1 MTNQPPDHHF
11 ARQPAE
17 IISAEPD
24 AQGPDD
30 MLREHPERVAAVR
43 EALEAGDVA
52 RVRDVVLPLH
62 YADLADLIEALGHD
76 ERLALLDSI
85 RGELDPDVLP
95 MLEDAVRDEVVE
107 HLGPQEVAAA
117 LGELDTDDAI
127 EVVQTLDD
135 EAREE
140 VLDAVSADERAV
152 LEEGL
157 TYPED
162 SAGRL
167 MQRELVSVP
176 VAWNVGQTIDHLRAV
191 AERDDEDL
199 PDEFYDIYVVDE
211 RSRLVGRVSLS
222 RILRSKRSM
231 ELAELADTE
240 LRSVP
245 VTMDQEEVA
254 LLFRQYGLASA
265 PVVSAGNR
273 LVGVITVDDIVDI
286 IHEEAEE
293 DILLLGGV
301 SEGDLYEAAVDT
313 AKSRFPW
320 LAVNLATALLVANVI
335 GLFEAT
341 IEKVVALAVLMPIV
355 ASMGGNAGTQT
366 MTVAVR
372 ALATKE
378 LSVANGL
385 RIFWKEGI
393 VGGVNGMIFA
403 LVIGLV
409 AWAWFGDPWIGL
421 VIAAAM
427 TINLLVAGLAGVAI
441 PLALDRGGV
450 DPAVASPVFL
460 TTLTDVV
467 GFSAFLGLATIFVV

>member
-1 MTNQPPDHHF
+1 MTQPPPDNL
-11 ARQPAE
+11 RE
-17 IISAEPD
+17 TAEPESQVSD
-24 AQGPDD
+24 EV
-30 MLREHPERVAAVR
+30 LREHPERVAAVR
-43 EALEAGDVA
+43 EALEAGDDA
-52 RVRDVVLPLH
+52 QVRDIVRPLH
-62 YADLADLIEALGHD
+62 YADAADLIEAMD
-76 ERLALLDSI
+76 AEERTALLDAI
-85 RGELDPDVLP
+85 GEELDPDVLH
-95 MLEDAVRDEVVE
+95 MLEDGVRDEVVE
-107 HLGPQEVAAA
+107 HLGPEQVAAA
-117 LGELDTDDAI
+117 LGELDTDDAV
-127 EVVQTLDD
+127 EVVQTLDA

-140 VLDAVSADERAV
+140 VLGAVPADERAI

-176 VAWNVGQTIDHLRAV
+176 VAWNVGETIDHLRAV
-191 AERDDEDL
+191 AENDDEDL
-199 PDEFYDIYVVDE
+199 PGEFYDIYVVDE
-211 RSRLVGRVSLS
+211 RTRLVGRVSLS
-222 RILRSKRSM
+222 RLLRSKRPVP
-231 ELAELADTE
+231 LADIADKN
-240 LRSVP
+240 LHSVP
-245 VTMDQEEVA
+245 VEMDQEEVA
-254 LLFRQYGLASA
+254 LRFRQYGLASA
-265 PVVSAGNR
+265 PVVTVGNR

-293 DILLLGGV
+293 DIMLLGGV
-301 SEGDLYEAAVDT
+301 SEGDLYEAAADT

-320 LAVNLATALLVANVI
+320 LAVNLGTALLAANVI

-378 LSVANGL
+378 LSVANAM
-385 RIFWKEGI
+385 RIVWKECI
-393 VGGVNGMIFA
+393 VGGINGLLFAVMIGA
-403 LVIGLV
+403 V
-409 AWAWFGDPWIGL
+409 AWAWFGDGAIGG

-427 TINLLVAGLAGVAI
+427 AINLLVAGLSGVLI
-441 PLALDRGGV
+441 PLTLDRAGV

-467 GFSAFLGLATIFVV
+467 GFSTFLGLAALFVV

>member
-1 MTNQPPDHHF
+1 MTNQPPDN
-11 ARQPAE
+11 QPVTAE
-17 IISAEPD
+17 LD
-24 AQGPDD
+24 AQVSDE
-30 MLREHPERVAAVR
+30 MLREHPERVAVVR
-43 EALEAGDVA
+43 AALEAADIA
-52 RVRDVVLPLH
+52 RVRGLVLPLH
-62 YADLADLIEALGHD
+62 YADLADLIEALDRD
-76 ERLALLDSI
+76 ERLGLLDCI

-95 MLEDAVRDEVVE
+95 MLEDSVRDEVVE
-107 HLGPQEVAAA
+107 HLGPVEVAAA
-117 LGELDTDDAI
+117 LGEMDTDDAI
-127 EVVQTLDD
+127 EVVQTLGA

-140 VLDAVSADERAV
+140 VLDEVSADERAV

-176 VAWNVGQTIDHLRAV
+176 VEWTVGETIDHLRNV
-191 AERDDEDL
+191 AETDDQDL
-199 PDEFYDIYVVDE
+199 PDEFYDIYVVDQ
-211 RSRLVGRVSLS
+211 RTRLVGRVSLS
-222 RILRSKRSM
+222 RLLRSKRPVP
-231 ELAELADTE
+231 LAELADTE

-245 VTMDQEEVA
+245 VEMDQEEVA
-254 LLFRQYGLASA
+254 LLFRQYAMASA
-265 PVVSAGNR
+265 PVVTFGNR

-301 SEGDLYEAAVDT
+301 SDGDLYEAAIDT

-320 LAVNLATALLVANVI
+320 LAVNLGAALLVANVI

-341 IEKVVALAVLMPIV
+341 IEKVALAVLMPIV

-378 LSVANGL
+378 LSVANAM
-385 RIFWKEGI
+385 RIVWKETI
-393 VGGVNGMIFA
+393 VGSLNGVMFA
-403 LVIGLV
+403 VVIGAV
-409 AWAWFGDPWIGL
+409 AWLWFGDASIGG

-427 TINLLVAGLAGVAI
+427 TINLLTAGLAGVVI
-441 PLALDRGGV
+441 PLALDRWGI

-467 GFSAFLGLATIFVV
+467 GFSTFLGLATIFVL

>member
-1 MTNQPPDHHF
+1 MTNQPPDPRAHH
-11 ARQPAE
+11 QTE
-17 IISAEPD
+17 TVSAD
-24 AQGPDD
+24 PDD
-30 MLREHPERVAAVR
+30 QVSDEVLREHPERVAAVR
-43 EALEAGDVA
+43 EALEAGDEA
-52 RVRDVVLPLH
+52 QVRELVLPLH
-62 YADLADLIEALGHD
+62 YADAADLIEALDADDREG
-76 ERLALLDSI
+76 LLDAM
-85 RGELDPDVLP
+85 GDELDPEVLP
-95 MLEDAVRDEVVE
+95 MLEDGVRDEVVE
-107 HLGPQEVAAA
+107 HLGPEQVAAA
-117 LGELDTDDAI
+117 LSELDTDDAV
-127 EVVQTLDD
+127 EVVQSLDD

-140 VLDAVSADERAV
+140 VLDAVPAEERAV

-157 TYPED
+157 TYPEE

-191 AERDDEDL
+191 ADNDDEDL
-199 PDEFYDIYVVDE
+199 PDEFYDLYVVDD
-211 RSRLVGRVSLS
+211 RTRLVGRVSLS
-222 RILRSKRSM
+222 RLLRSKRLTP
-231 ELAELADTE
+231 LADLADTE
-240 LRSVP
+240 LHSVP
-245 VTMDQEEVA
+245 VSMDQEEVA

-265 PVVSAGNR
+265 PVVAAGHR

-320 LAVNLATALLVANVI
+320 LAVNLATALLAANVI

-378 LSVANGL
+378 LSVANAL
-385 RIFWKEGI
+385 RIVWKESI
-393 VGGVNGMIFA
+393 VGGMNGIVFA
-403 LVIGLV
+403 LLVGGV
-409 AWAWFGDPWIGL
+409 AWAWFGNASIGF

-427 TINLLVAGLAGVAI
+427 TTNLLIAGLAGVAI
-441 PLALDRGGV
+441 PLALDKGGV

-460 TTLTDVV
+460 TTITDVV
-467 GFSAFLGLATIFVV
+467 GFASFLGLATLFVV

>member
-1 MTNQPPDHHF
+1 MTKQPPDNRADNQAETESAAHD
-11 ARQPAE
+11 RQASE
-17 IISAEPD
+17 A
-24 AQGPDD
+24 A
-30 MLREHPERVAAVR
+30 LREHPERVAVVR
-43 EALEAGDVA
+43 EALEMSDVA
-52 RVRDVVLPLH
+52 RVRQLVLPLH
-62 YADLADLIEALGHD
+62 YADLADLIESLDRD
-76 ERLALLDSI
+76 ERRELLDCI

-95 MLEDAVRDEVVE
+95 MLEDSVRDEVVE
-107 HLGPQEVAAA
+107 HLGPVEVAAA
-117 LGELDTDDAI
+117 LGEMDTDDAI
-127 EVVQTLDD
+127 EVVQTLGD

-140 VLDAVSADERAV
+140 VLDAVPAAERAV

-157 TYPED
+157 TYPEE

-167 MQRELVSVP
+167 MQREFVSVP
-176 VAWNVGQTIDHLRAV
+176 VAWNVGETIDHLRAV

-211 RSRLVGRVSLS
+211 RTRLVGRVSLS
-222 RILRSKRSM
+222 RLLRSKRPVP
-231 ELAELADTE
+231 LGELADTE
-240 LRSVP
+240 LRSVT
-245 VTMDQEEVA
+245 VEMDQEEVA

-265 PVVSAGNR
+265 PVITYGNR
-273 LVGVITVDDIVDI
+273 LVGVITVDDVVDI

-301 SEGDLYEAAVDT
+301 SEGDLYEAALDT
-313 AKSRFPW
+313 AKARFPW
-320 LAVNLATALLVANVI
+320 LAVNLGAALLVANVI

-378 LSVANGL
+378 LSVANAL
-385 RIFWKEGI
+385 RIVWKETI
-393 VGGVNGMIFA
+393 VGGLNGILFA
-403 LVIGLV
+403 VLIGAV
-409 AWAWFGDPWIGL
+409 AWVWFGDASLGG

-427 TINLLVAGLAGVAI
+427 MINLLTAGLLGVVI
-441 PLALDRGGV
+441 PLALDRWGV

-460 TTLTDVV
+460 TTLTDVI
-467 GFSAFLGLATIFVV
+467 GFSTFLGLATIFVL